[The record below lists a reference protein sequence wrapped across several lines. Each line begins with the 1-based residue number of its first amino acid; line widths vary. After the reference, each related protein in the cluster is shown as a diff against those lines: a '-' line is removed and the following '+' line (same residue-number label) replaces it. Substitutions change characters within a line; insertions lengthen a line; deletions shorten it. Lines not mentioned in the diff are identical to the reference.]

1 MWMNEAVHVACESP
15 VVAHRLA
22 HRPSLS
28 RSKVLMTD
36 IDTGAS
42 DDATTDELP
51 VDETAENVASEEE
64 KQPLSL
70 EISVEE
76 PSACERH
83 ITVTVSRDDIE
94 RYFSDQFDEIMP
106 KAEVPGFRPGH
117 APRKLVEK
125 RFRDQIEDQVK
136 GSLLMDS
143 MTQVNEQ
150 LELSAISEPDF
161 DFDAVQ
167 VPDEGPMT
175 FEFKLEVRPDFEL
188 PQWQG
193 LEIEKPVHEY
203 TDADVDEQMK
213 ILLSQFGDLV
223 PSDEAVAAGDH
234 VVVNLKVRHDGKQIA
249 QADELTLRVR
259 PKLSFPDATLEG
271 FDKLMIGA
279 KADDKRQA
287 SVTVSASAENPD
299 LRGEEIG
306 IEFEI
311 LDVKKLEL
319 PQVDEKLLAKIGNFE
334 SEQQLR
340 EAVLGEL
347 NRQLQ
352 YHQNRRVREQIT
364 ASLTESADWEL
375 PKELLER
382 QSHRE
387 FERAIMELQSSGFS
401 REDIRAHENELRQNS
416 EATTAQALKE
426 HFILERIAE
435 EEGIE
440 DTPEDYDREI
450 MMIALSQQD
459 TPRRVRARLEKRGQM
474 DTLRNQIIE
483 RKVVDLITSKAKFKE
498 VEFNPQRQETEAVE
512 LAVGGRQESSE
523 IPSAKPGGQ
532 SESLNQPVD
541 HS

>member
-1 MWMNEAVHVACESP
+1 
-15 VVAHRLA
+15 
-22 HRPSLS
+22 
-28 RSKVLMTD
+28 MTD
-36 IDTGAS
+36 TDTGAL

-51 VDETAENVASEEE
+51 VDEANDETTSEEE
-64 KQPLSL
+64 KQQLSL
-70 EISVEE
+70 EVSVDE

-94 RYFSDQFDEIMP
+94 RYYSDQFDEIMP

-136 GSLLMDS
+136 GSLLMDC
-143 MTQVNEQ
+143 MTQVNED

-167 VPDEGPMT
+167 IPDEGPMT

-193 LEIEKPVHEY
+193 LEIEKPVREY
-203 TDADVDEQMK
+203 TDADVDQQMNS
-213 ILLSQFGDLV
+213 LLGRFGDLV
-223 PSDEAVAAGDH
+223 PSDEAAAADDH
-234 VVVNLKVRHDGKQIA
+234 VVVNLRAKHNGNQIA
-249 QADELTLRVR
+249 RADELTLRVW
-259 PKLSFPDATLEG
+259 PKLSFPDATLQG
-271 FDKLMIGA
+271 FDKLMTGA
-279 KADDKRQA
+279 KADDKREA
-287 SVTVSASAENPD
+287 TITLSANAENPD
-299 LRGEEIG
+299 LRGEEVNV
-306 IEFEI
+306 EFEV

-319 PQVDEKLLAKIGNFE
+319 PKVDEKLLSKIGDFE
-334 SEQQLR
+334 SEEQLR

-375 PKELLER
+375 PQDLLER

-387 FERAIMELQSSGFS
+387 FERAIMELQASGFS
-401 REDIRAHENELRQNS
+401 REEIRAHENQLRQNS
-416 EATTAQALKE
+416 EETTAQALKE

-440 DTPEDYDREI
+440 DSPEDYDREI
-450 MMIALSQQD
+450 MMIAISQQD
-459 TPRRVRARLEKRGQM
+459 SPRRVRARFEKKGQM

-483 RKVVDLITSKAKFKE
+483 RKVVELITSKANFKE
-498 VEFNPQRQETEAVE
+498 VEFKPDDQDTEAVDVA
-512 LAVGGRQESSE
+512 LGGRQDAGE
-523 IPSAKPGGQ
+523 IPDAKPGGQ
-532 SESLNQPVD
+532 AESLSQPVD